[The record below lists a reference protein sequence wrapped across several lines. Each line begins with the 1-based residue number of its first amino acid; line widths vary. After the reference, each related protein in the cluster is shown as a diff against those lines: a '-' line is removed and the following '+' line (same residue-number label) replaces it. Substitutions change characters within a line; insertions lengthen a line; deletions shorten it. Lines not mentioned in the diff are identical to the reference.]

1 MEDRILIIK
10 GNLACKS
17 LVYRGLCG
25 YVGVKSNIPLSEI
38 SNEFIN
44 KAIIIEG
51 NVSVESDLCVDY
63 LLIVTGDIIMWGG
76 LWNG

>member
-10 GNLACKS
+10 GSLTCKS

-25 YVGVKSNIPLSEI
+25 RGGVKSNIPLSEI
-38 SNEFIN
+38 SNELLN
-44 KAIIIEG
+44 KAVILEG

-63 LLIVTGDIIMWGG
+63 LLIVTGDIIMRGG
-76 LWNG
+76 CGNG

>member
-1 MEDRILIIK
+1 MVE
-10 GNLACKS
+10 G
-17 LVYRGLCG
+17 
-25 YVGVKSNIPLSEI
+25 GVKSNIPLSEI

-63 LLIVTGDIIMWGG
+63 LLIVTGDIIMRGG
-76 LWNG
+76 CGNG

>member
-1 MEDRILIIK
+1 M
-10 GNLACKS
+10 G
-17 LVYRGLCG
+17 
-25 YVGVKSNIPLSEI
+25 GVKSNIPLSEI

>member
-1 MEDRILIIK
+1 M
-10 GNLACKS
+10 GM
-17 LVYRGLCG
+17 G
-25 YVGVKSNIPLSEI
+25 GVKSNIPLSEI